1 MSVRLLAT
9 GLLLAAWLSG
19 CALTA
24 PDITSSTPND
34 IEAAASRHAAAVASA
49 HPLATQAGLDILA
62 AGGNAVD
69 AAIAVAASLGVVE
82 PYSAGIGGGGFWLL
96 YNAGE
101 DRYRFI
107 DARETAPA
115 ATHRDYYLQDDG
127 SVDRDRIINGPS
139 AAAIPGQAA
148 AFAYLSQHYGRL
160 PLSTS
165 LTAAIEHAEQGF
177 PVDEQYRLLLG
188 YRLEA
193 LRRYPES
200 ARIFLRQNDIP
211 PAGHIIRQPELAT
224 TLQSLARHGHDGFYR
239 GPIAERLLDAV
250 RRHGGD
256 WQASDLAGYRVVERE
271 PLRVQ
276 YGNTEVIS
284 APPPSSGGVALIQ
297 MLNMLGH
304 YAWPSLPT
312 VEQTHLLAEVMRRAY
327 RDRAVFLG
335 DPDFTD
341 VPVADLIS
349 ESRAAGWAAGISMDS
364 ATPSLSLNGSKPHD
378 GGRHTTHL
386 SVLDQYGNIVSATLS
401 INLPFGSAFTAAG
414 TGILLNNEMDDF
426 SANPG
431 APNAYGLVGAE
442 ANAIAPGK
450 RPLSSMTPTIISS
463 PQHTAILG
471 TPGGSRIITMVL
483 LGALEH
489 LQGKPVDAW
498 VQRPRFHHQYLPDRI
513 EYEPDTFS
521 DDERAALQALGHTLH
536 PVGRRYG
543 NMQAILLEK
552 DSGRVSA
559 ASDPRGIGQ
568 AQVSD
573 QP

>member
-1 MSVRLLAT
+1 
-9 GLLLAAWLSG
+9 
-19 CALTA
+19 
-24 PDITSSTPND
+24 
-34 IEAAASRHAAAVASA
+34 
-49 HPLATQAGLDILA
+49 
-62 AGGNAVD
+62 
-69 AAIAVAASLGVVE
+69 
-82 PYSAGIGGGGFWLL
+82 
-96 YNAGE
+96 
-101 DRYRFI
+101 
-107 DARETAPA
+107 
-115 ATHRDYYLQDDG
+115 
-127 SVDRDRIINGPS
+127 
-139 AAAIPGQAA
+139 
-148 AFAYLSQHYGRL
+148 
-160 PLSTS
+160 
-165 LTAAIEHAEQGF
+165 
-177 PVDEQYRLLLG
+177 
-188 YRLEA
+188 
-193 LRRYPES
+193 
-200 ARIFLRQNDIP
+200 
-211 PAGHIIRQPELAT
+211 
-224 TLQSLARHGHDGFYR
+224 
-239 GPIAERLLDAV
+239 
-250 RRHGGD
+250 
-256 WQASDLAGYRVVERE
+256 
-271 PLRVQ
+271 
-276 YGNTEVIS
+276 
-284 APPPSSGGVALIQ
+284 

-349 ESRAAGWAAGISMDS
+349 ESRAAGWAASISMDS

-521 DDERAALQALGHTLH
+521 DDERAALQGLGHTLH

-573 QP
+573 LP